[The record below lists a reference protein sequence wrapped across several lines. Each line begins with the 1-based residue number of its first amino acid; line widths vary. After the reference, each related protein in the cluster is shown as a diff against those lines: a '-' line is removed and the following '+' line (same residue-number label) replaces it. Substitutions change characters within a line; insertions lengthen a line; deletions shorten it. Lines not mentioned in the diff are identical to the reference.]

1 MAGFGDV
8 ADIIGS
14 TMKWQGAEGG
24 LIDRIGEN
32 IQEVGRATQS
42 KYTDYEALEKLGE
55 FDWGDMAKPSFWQN
69 KAPRLLPFS
78 MSLIQQQ

>member
-55 FDWGDMAKPSFWQN
+55 ERLGREFKTFILAKQSPTITISC
-69 KAPRLLPFS
+69 L
-78 MSLIQQQ
+78 